1 MGAFSVILNLI
12 TLLTISVMLYIGYTI
27 YRTRPD
33 KSMTAGE
40 VFNTMLVDPDTITHA
55 YMTDTKLGPIGDFS
69 SYEWESKLESSSVS
83 E

>member
-1 MGAFSVILNLI
+1 
-12 TLLTISVMLYIGYTI
+12 
-27 YRTRPD
+27 
-33 KSMTAGE
+33 MTAGE

-69 SYEWESKLESSSVS
+69 SYEWESKRESSSVS